1 MLLDFRNKHKS
12 EIDALTGYVCI
23 EGDRLDAEAKTMK
36 SLYKWLL
43 IKDIENT

>member
-12 EIDALTGYVCI
+12 EIDALTGYICV
-23 EGDRLDAEAKTMK
+23 EGDRLGVEVKTIK

-43 IKDIENT
+43 LKDIENI

>member
-23 EGDRLDAEAKTMK
+23 EGDKLGVKVETIK

-43 IKDIENT
+43 IKDIENN